1 MKKVFQHIWSLIKKP
16 KKSKLVPGLQIYT
29 LWILRILTLMSGIY
43 QLFWGETTIGF
54 ITLLAF
60 AIITTPTIFTRN
72 SIRKLPFEL
81 ELMLFVMVFF
91 QFILGEAN
99 DFYINVPYYDKIMHI
114 LLPLLIGYTTF
125 ILMYT
130 MWYTDKLDTSVNVM
144 FVITFLIA
152 MGIGTVWEILE
163 YLNDVYLIPIIPNW
177 HHFQGSATENQ
188 FYDTMHDLIADMV
201 GALIGASLAYLYIA
215 RAKKTKG
222 SRKLELI
229 NEVAKEILE

>member
-1 MKKVFQHIWSLIKKP
+1 MSKLFLHLWSLIKKP
-16 KKSKLVPGLQIYT
+16 KRSELVPSHQIYT
-29 LWILRILTLMSGIY
+29 LWLLRILTLLTGIY
-43 QLFWGETTIGF
+43 QLFWGEFTIGF
-54 ITLLAF
+54 ITLLTF

-72 SIRKLPFEL
+72 SIKKLPIEL
-81 ELMLFVMVFF
+81 ELIFFVMVFF
-91 QFILGEAN
+91 QFVLGEAN
-99 DFYINVPYYDKIMHI
+99 HFYINIPYYDKIIHT

-130 MWYTDKLDTSVNVM
+130 MWYTDKLDTSLNVM

-152 MGIGTVWEILE
+152 MGIGAVWEILE
-163 YLNDVYLIPIIPNW
+163 YLNDVYLVPLISNW

-201 GALIGASLAYLYIA
+201 GAVMGATLAYFYIA
-215 RAKKTKG
+215 RTKKSKG

-229 NEVAKEILE
+229 KEVAKEILV